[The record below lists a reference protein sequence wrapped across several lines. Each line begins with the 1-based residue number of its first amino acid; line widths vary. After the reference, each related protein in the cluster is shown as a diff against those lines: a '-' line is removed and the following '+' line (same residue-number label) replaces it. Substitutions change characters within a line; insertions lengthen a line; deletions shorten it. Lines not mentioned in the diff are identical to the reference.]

1 MGDSSE
7 RAEPLLISCSV
18 KAERKRCRTTN
29 RAETC
34 SHVRY
39 RRIADNADFAELI
52 AMTPREAFNLAVSLV
67 GQPISYVWQGYGS
80 ALFIGFGSLRPVAK
94 RDGPSGNPEGD
105 VSLEVEWSWRIE
117 P

>member
-18 KAERKRCRTTN
+18 KAERKRCRTNN

-39 RRIADNADFAELI
+39 RSIADNADFAELI
-52 AMTPREAFNLAVSLV
+52 AATPSKAFNLAVSLV
-67 GQPISYVWQGYGS
+67 GKPISHVWRGYGS
-80 ALFIGFGSLRPVAK
+80 ALFIGFGSLRSIAK
-94 RDGPSGNPEGD
+94 RDGSSSNPEGD
-105 VSLEVEWSWRIE
+105 VSLGGEWSWRIE

>member
-18 KAERKRCRTTN
+18 KAERKRYRTTS

-34 SHVRY
+34 SHVRC
-39 RRIADNADFAELI
+39 RPIVEKADFAELI
-52 AMTPREAFNLAVSLV
+52 AMTPKETFNLAVSLV
-67 GQPISYVWQGYGS
+67 GQPISHVWRGYGS

-94 RDGPSGNPEGD
+94 RDGPSGNPEGE
-105 VSLEVEWSWRIE
+105 VSLRVEWRWRIE